1 MGLQL
6 ENEYVRKGM
15 IVSHLLNLKRM
26 AVEIGFDVPIYSMT
40 HWMDSEYPK
49 GEIVPYA
56 GFILKL
62 LGRLPEKK
70 RSLHPIL
77 NILLITDFQIT

>member
-1 MGLQL
+1 
-6 ENEYVRKGM
+6 
-15 IVSHLLNLKRM
+15 M

-56 GFILKL
+56 GFYIEAPWTTS
-62 LGRLPEKK
+62 GKK